1 MNKILVSGILLMI
14 IILTGCLGGCT
25 VEDAGTSAEITFPV
39 TMTETATGEV
49 AIDAYCTYD
58 EELPYFYFN
67 ITLENTTSEDMEVTY
82 IWTVN
87 YTYWDF
93 YGEDY
98 SIGYLMNKT
107 QARLY
112 EGQGSASLNAM
123 ETSEAVIKI
132 QQRRDS
138 DYGDTRW
145 HTMHIAVYCGDTL
158 VGYYRQ
164 QKAPTDFDY
173 NVIPPVQTYTRTVP
187 DY

>member
-1 MNKILVSGILLMI
+1 MNKIFVSIVLLMTLVS
-14 IILTGCLGGCT
+14 TGCFGGCT
-25 VEDAGTSAEITFPV
+25 VEDDGKIKGMTFPV
-39 TMTETATGEV
+39 TMTETTTGEV

-58 EELPYFYFN
+58 EELSYFYFN
-67 ITLENTTSEDMEVTY
+67 IALENTTFKDMEVTY

-112 EGQGSASLNAM
+112 EGQGNASLSAM
-123 ETSEAVIKI
+123 GTSEAVIKI
-132 QQRRDS
+132 THKKDFKDYDS
-138 DYGDTRW
+138 RF
-145 HTMHIAVYCGDTL
+145 HTMHIAVYCGDAL

-164 QKAPTDFDY
+164 QKAPSKWDY
-173 NVIPPVQTYTRTVP
+173 NVTPPVQTVFE
-187 DY
+187 

>member
-1 MNKILVSGILLMI
+1 MTLVS
-14 IILTGCLGGCT
+14 TGCFGGCT
-25 VEDAGTSAEITFPV
+25 VEDDGKIKGMTFPV
-39 TMTETATGEV
+39 TMTETTTGEV

-58 EELPYFYFN
+58 EELSYFYFN
-67 ITLENTTSEDMEVTY
+67 IALENTTFKDMEVTY

-112 EGQGSASLNAM
+112 EGQGNASLSAM
-123 ETSEAVIKI
+123 GTSEAVIKI
-132 QQRRDS
+132 THKKDFKDYDS
-138 DYGDTRW
+138 RF
-145 HTMHIAVYCGDTL
+145 HTMHIAVYCGDAL

-164 QKAPTDFDY
+164 QKAPSKWDY
-173 NVIPPVQTYTRTVP
+173 NVTPPVQTVFE
-187 DY
+187 

>member
-1 MNKILVSGILLMI
+1 MNKIFVSSVLLII

-49 AIDAYCTYD
+49 AIDAYCTHD
-58 EELPYFYFN
+58 EELSYFYFN

-87 YTYWDF
+87 YTYWDLT
-93 YGEDY
+93 YGDY
-98 SIGYLMNKT
+98 SRDYWINKT
-107 QARLY
+107 EARLY

-145 HTMHIAVYCGDTL
+145 HTMHIAVYCGDAL

-164 QKAPTDFDY
+164 QKAPSNYDY
-173 NVIPPVQTYTRTVP
+173 NFTPPVQTVFE
-187 DY
+187 